1 MINDSLKI
9 RPASFEDIPFIRDIA
24 FKTWPVAY
32 GSILSNEQLEYMLE
46 NLYSTASLEAQLKD
60 HHYFFLA
67 LLNYEAVGFAS
78 FSRMEGHIYKLQ
90 KLYVLPDTQKTGTGL
105 ALLNIVET
113 TAKSMGCERLQLN
126 VNRNNK
132 AKSFYEKNNF
142 AVIREEDI
150 DIGNGYFMNDFIME
164 KRL

>member
-1 MINDSLKI
+1 MTNNITI

-32 GSILSNEQLEYMLE
+32 GSILSNEQLDYMLDK
-46 NLYSTASLEAQLKD
+46 LYSTSSLEAQMKD

-78 FSRMEGHIYKLQ
+78 FSKMEGHIYKLQ
-90 KLYVLPDTQKTGTGL
+90 KLYVLPGTQKTGTGL
-105 ALLNIVET
+105 ALLKIVET

-142 AVIREEDI
+142 SVIRDEDI
-150 DIGNGYFMNDFIME
+150 DIGSGYFMNDFIME